1 MKLCEKSKE
10 KNACFFFHE
19 TCIRKKLKLIINQG
33 NPRKGKNM
41 NVGFTPQ
48 LSTQNLKL
56 INNGKQ
62 QLGFGI
68 STDALEDQII
78 LKRCHAK
85 AADGEDY

>member
-1 MKLCEKSKE
+1 
-10 KNACFFFHE
+10 
-19 TCIRKKLKLIINQG
+19 
-33 NPRKGKNM
+33 M